1 MSGSP
6 ETRFRWSAV
15 ILIAVLPS
23 TLFSTGEGA
32 ILPIIPVVSHSLGAS
47 LAIAGLISTM
57 LLVGQVVGDI
67 PSGQVIAQIGERN
80 AMIGASVL
88 AVVGLI
94 TCYFAPNP
102 WVLGGGIFVIGLAT
116 AVFLLARHAFMTTFV
131 PPKYRARALST
142 IGGSQRLGYL
152 VGPFLTAGLL
162 QLTHDPAASFWI
174 QVVGCLAAAVCLIV
188 LRDPEAELRAAGRE
202 TRGER
207 EVEREARGL
216 FRMLRSRRRTLLT
229 LGVAVSTITGLRTG
243 RQVVIPLWAV
253 SIGLDETTTA
263 IVIGTANVVDFLL
276 FYLGGSI
283 MDRFGRLWVAL
294 PVSFGLGAGFLL
306 LSFTHDL
313 PGNELWYV
321 GVALLLSVA
330 NGLGAG
336 IMMTLGADLADPA
349 DPAPF
354 LGAWRFTSDTGGAA
368 TPLAI
373 SAVTAVFGLPI
384 AVALLGAVGL
394 VGGVML
400 RVFLPRVHPQAS
412 MRGTRDGP
420 VPGEG

>member
-6 ETRFRWSAV
+6 ESRFRWSAV
-15 ILIAVLPS
+15 ILVAVLPS

-32 ILPIIPVVSHSLGAS
+32 ILPIIPVVAHSLGAS
-47 LAIAGLISTM
+47 LAIAGLVSTM

-67 PSGQVIAQIGERN
+67 PSGQVIARIGERN
-80 AMIGASVL
+80 AMIGASML
-88 AVVGLI
+88 AALGLV
-94 TCYFAPNP
+94 TCYFAANP
-102 WVLGGGIFVIGLAT
+102 WVLGAGIFVIGLAT

-131 PPKYRARALST
+131 PPRYRARALST
-142 IGGSQRLGYL
+142 IGGSQRFGYL

-202 TRGER
+202 TSGER

-216 FRMLRSRRRTLLT
+216 FGMLRSRRRTLLT
-229 LGVAVSTITGLRTG
+229 VGVAVSTISGLRNG

-263 IVIGTANVVDFLL
+263 VIIGTANVIDFLL

-294 PVSFGLGAGFLL
+294 PVAFGLGAGFLL
-306 LSFTHDL
+306 LSITHDL
-313 PGNELWYV
+313 PGNEAWYIAV
-321 GVALLLSVA
+321 TMLLSVA

-368 TPLAI
+368 APLAI
-373 SAVTAVFGLPI
+373 SGVTAAFGLPI
-384 AVALLGAVGL
+384 AVALLGVVGI
-394 VGGVML
+394 VGGVLM
-400 RVFLPRVHPQAS
+400 RVFLPRAQALS
-412 MRGTRDGP
+412 PARSDPTGVSET
-420 VPGEG
+420 